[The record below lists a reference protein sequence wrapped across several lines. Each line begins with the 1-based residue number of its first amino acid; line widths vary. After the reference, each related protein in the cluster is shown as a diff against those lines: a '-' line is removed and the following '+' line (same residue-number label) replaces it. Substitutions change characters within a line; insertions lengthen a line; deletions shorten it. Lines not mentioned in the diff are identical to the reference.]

1 MEWKEYF
8 DDPFFKID
16 DDDDD
21 IHQNEECKIN
31 YLNILR

>member
-8 DDPFFKID
+8 DDPFFKV
-16 DDDDD
+16 DDDD
-21 IHQNEECKIN
+21 IHQNEERIIN